1 MWDYKW
7 FTIQQIPGS
16 QVEGLREYREI
27 QVIVLLTRF
36 LAWGM
41 TKWIQDAVFTMWISA
56 FLGII
61 SLIVRPFTVR
71 LMVGIDMVIR
81 NFKGEIPTRNRITRF
96 LR

>member
-7 FTIQQIPGS
+7 FTIQPIPGS

-27 QVIVLLTRF
+27 QLIVLLARF

-41 TKWIQDAVFTMWISA
+41 IKWIQDAVFTMWISA

-61 SLIVRPFTVR
+61 SLIVPSPTT
-71 LMVGIDMVIR
+71 
-81 NFKGEIPTRNRITRF
+81 KGADYRR
-96 LR
+96 

>member
-7 FTIQQIPGS
+7 LTIQQIPGS

-61 SLIVRPFTVR
+61 SLIVRP
-71 LMVGIDMVIR
+71 LHCEIDGR
-81 NFKGEIPTRNRITRF
+81 R
-96 LR
+96 

>member
-7 FTIQQIPGS
+7 FTIQQNPGS
-16 QVEGLREYREI
+16 QIEGLREYREI

-41 TKWIQDAVFTMWISA
+41 TKWTQDAVFTMWISA

-61 SLIVRPFTVR
+61 SLIVSLFAARLTVGVG
-71 LMVGIDMVIR
+71 MVNGDI
-81 NFKGEIPTRNRITRF
+81 KGEIPTGDRITRF